1 MRALDQKPITLTEYE
16 IPWNT
21 KYQKRGLEWQGTLL
35 EAMQV
40 RSKDLSK
47 YTSFKVIACNTL
59 YMLKSTPLSWWY
71 NMRSQQ
77 LTTWKDSSYWTE
89 KTIEIDTEL
98 PWWPYIP
105 ALISNGHSY
114 VHLLTNSFR
123 VFLVFMNIYCSQTF
137 NERTKFF
144 SFRKYKNK
152 DHVMKTYCWMMHKHI
167 WLGSLHES
175 VK

>member
-1 MRALDQKPITLTEYE
+1 M
-16 IPWNT
+16 W
-21 KYQKRGLEWQGTLL
+21 KRGLEWQGTLL
-35 EAMQV
+35 EAMQL

-47 YTSFKVIACNTL
+47 YTSFKVIACNTI

-105 ALISNGHSY
+105 TLISNGHSY
-114 VHLLTNSFR
+114 VHLLTDPIHLEFFLFSWIFIVLKLLMREQNS
-123 VFLVFMNIYCSQTF
+123 LVFGN
-137 NERTKFF
+137 TKI
-144 SFRKYKNK
+144 KI
-152 DHVMKTYCWMMHKHI
+152 MLWKHI
-167 WLGSLHES
+167 VEWCINTFD
-175 VK
+175 